1 MRSPVLSTL
10 PMVVSPRRPKKAR
23 RSGPVTSWRGCHS
36 IHARLGTTGTCS
48 AGTTPAVSTGSEYF
62 WAVFLSNLEAF
73 DGARFWPRAGPF
85 VLFTIVKRF
94 GWLFGW
100 LVARLVIPVPKG
112 GVSLSTQQPPKGPLQ
127 SLPLTL
133 SIETETTVTACSKA
147 IQGIWSAIPSSA
159 GEEPSQVTHSGTGQ
173 RRLFSP
179 TPCEPLTQSSQPC
192 GALCTTSIEPMT
204 KYQQAITGTEVP
216 YLPTGPHVPVQSMLT
231 SMPIQDPM
239 RKTRAR
245 RPR

>member
-1 MRSPVLSTL
+1 MDASHSTDRFRYALYRPALIVLNQRHLCRFRVRSMRGLFPGTPSLLAESSNREQHTEF
-10 PMVVSPRRPKKAR
+10 
-23 RSGPVTSWRGCHS
+23 VTTR
-36 IHARLGTTGTCS
+36 
-48 AGTTPAVSTGSEYF
+48 
-62 WAVFLSNLEAF
+62 
-73 DGARFWPRAGPF
+73 WP
-85 VLFTIVKRF
+85 T
-94 GWLFGW
+94 
-100 LVARLVIPVPKG
+100 
-112 GVSLSTQQPPKGPLQ
+112 
-127 SLPLTL
+127 
-133 SIETETTVTACSKA
+133 
-147 IQGIWSAIPSSA
+147 GIWSAIPSSA